1 MTPEQFYHLSK
12 LKDIN
17 SIYEMRV
24 KSLDWM
30 LGCYI
35 KGTIRRRTIINLI
48 PLAQLYDLQDYML
61 ERERYEDCAVIRDVI
76 ETIYEQTKLIDT
88 MSKKRVK
95 EIIGLLENT
104 IQKEQQKTGGGNQ
117 ELIDKLTI
125 KLENLYDWK
134 PKNK

>member
-24 KSLDWM
+24 KSLKWM
-30 LGCYI
+30 LGCFI
-35 KGTIRRRTIINLI
+35 NGTIRRRTIINLI
-48 PLAQLYDLQDYML
+48 PLAQLYDLQEHMQ

-76 ETIYEQTKLIDT
+76 EIIYEQTKLIDT

-117 ELIDKLTI
+117 DLIDKLTI
-125 KLENLYDWK
+125 KLEDLYDWK
-134 PKNK
+134 PKKK

>member
-17 SIYEMRV
+17 SLYEMRV

-30 LGCYI
+30 LGCFI

-48 PLAQLYDLQDYML
+48 PLAQLYDLQEYML

-76 ETIYEQTKLIDT
+76 EIIYEQTKLIDT

-104 IQKEQQKTGGGNQ
+104 IQKEKQKTGGGNQ
-117 ELIDKLTI
+117 DLIDKLTI
-125 KLENLYDWK
+125 KLDSLYEWK

>member
-17 SIYEMRV
+17 SLYEMRV

-30 LGCYI
+30 LGCYM

-48 PLAQLYDLQDYML
+48 PLAQLYDLQKHML

-76 ETIYEQTKLIDT
+76 EIIYEQTKLIDI
-88 MSKKRVK
+88 MSKKRVT

-117 ELIDKLTI
+117 DLIDKLTI

-134 PKNK
+134 PKKK

>member
-48 PLAQLYDLQDYML
+48 PLAQLYDLQDHML

-76 ETIYEQTKLIDT
+76 EIIYEQTKLTDT

-117 ELIDKLTI
+117 DLIDKLTI

>member
-17 SIYEMRV
+17 SLYEMRV

-30 LGCYI
+30 LGCFI

-48 PLAQLYDLQDYML
+48 PLAQLYDLQEHMQ

-76 ETIYEQTKLIDT
+76 EIIYEQTKLIDT

-104 IQKEQQKTGGGNQ
+104 IEKEQQKTGGGNQ
-117 ELIDKLTI
+117 DLIDKLTI
-125 KLENLYDWK
+125 KLDNLYEWK
-134 PKNK
+134 PKKK

>member
-76 ETIYEQTKLIDT
+76 EIIYEQTKLIDT

>member
-48 PLAQLYDLQDYML
+48 PLAQLYDLQDHML

-76 ETIYEQTKLIDT
+76 EIIYEQTKLIDT

-117 ELIDKLTI
+117 DLIDKLTI